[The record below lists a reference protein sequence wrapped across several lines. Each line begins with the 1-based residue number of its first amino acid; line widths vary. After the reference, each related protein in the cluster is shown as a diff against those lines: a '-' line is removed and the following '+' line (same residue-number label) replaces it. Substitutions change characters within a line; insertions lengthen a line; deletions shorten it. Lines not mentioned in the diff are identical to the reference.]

1 MDLDG
6 NIVRVLEVRLLDKDD
21 GTDVLGVL
29 QQATTRFNLVC
40 VHRTGTGVMIIDPAA
55 RLLLSNTISWLS
67 NVK

>member
-29 QQATTRFNLVC
+29 QQANAV
-40 VHRTGTGVMIIDPAA
+40 
-55 RLLLSNTISWLS
+55 
-67 NVK
+67 